1 MLFLNLKWQN
11 NKQYICKMK
20 KYFFGIIV
28 LSQLAFAQK
37 RPKLVVGIVVDQMRM
52 EYLYRFQNDF
62 SETGFKRIMNNGF
75 TFHNAH
81 YNYMPTYTAPGHA
94 SIYTGTTPSVHGIVS
109 NEWFSRTKGKEKYC
123 TEDSSVTALG
133 EVAGTEGLMSPKNLL
148 ATTITDELRM
158 GTNFKGKVI
167 GMSIK
172 DRGAI
177 LPAGHFANWA
187 FWYSKTGSFISS
199 NYYGEKLPDWVNEFN
214 AKKGYMNYINQGWKL
229 SRPLATY
236 NESDPDDSPYEGKL
250 YGVEKPVFP
259 YDLKAIYDKND
270 AGVLRAVPFGNDYLA
285 DFAKLAITKEQLGKD
300 DITDFLAVSFSS
312 TDYVGHI
319 LGPRSMELQDTYLRL
334 DKTLSDFLAYLDVTV
349 GKDQYMVFITADH
362 ACSENAA
369 FMHDHKYNVTNLD
382 YKAIEASL
390 KKFSTDTFG
399 ADLVLNYSN
408 FNVYLDMAK
417 IKEKQLDYPSVVTQL
432 KSFLLE
438 QPHVKTVYTQEE
450 VEHFCAGDYYKEMVA
465 RGYDVHENGQLVVLD
480 KPGYIEYGKTGTS
493 HGTPYAY
500 DTHAPLLFYGWGIRK
515 GESHE
520 KRFITQIAPTV
531 CQKINITFPNGSEC
545 EVLPELFR

>member
-1 MLFLNLKWQN
+1 
-11 NKQYICKMK
+11 MK
-20 KYFFGIIV
+20 KYALILLIV
-28 LSQLAFAQK
+28 SQYLFSQQ

-75 TFHNAH
+75 TFHNTH
-81 YNYMPTYTAPGHA
+81 FNYMPTYTAPGHA
-94 SIYTGTTPSVHGIVS
+94 SIYTGATPAVHGIIS
-109 NEWFSRTKGKEKYC
+109 NEWFSRTKGKERYC
-123 TEDSSVTALG
+123 TEDGSVTVLG
-133 EVAGTEGLMSPKNLL
+133 EHTSKEGLMSPKNLL
-148 ATTITDELRM
+148 ATTMTDELRL

-167 GMSIK
+167 GLSIK

-187 FWYSKTGSFISS
+187 FWYSKTGNFISS
-199 NYYGEKLPDWVNEFN
+199 NYYGEKLPGWVVDFN
-214 AKKGYMNYINQGWKL
+214 AKKGYMNYINQGWNLFK
-229 SRPLATY
+229 PVTTY

-250 YGVEKPVFP
+250 YAVEKPVFP
-259 YDLKAIYDKND
+259 YDLKAMYQKND
-270 AGVLRAVPFGNDYLA
+270 AGVLRSTPFGNDYLA
-285 DFAKLAITKEQLGKD
+285 DFAKAAVANENLGQD
-300 DITDFLAVSFSS
+300 AVTDFLAISFSS

-319 LGPRSMELQDTYLRL
+319 LGPRTMELQDTYLRL
-334 DKTLSDFLAYLDVTV
+334 DKTLSDFLSYLDSIV
-349 GKDQYMVFITADH
+349 GKDQYMVFVTADH

-369 FMHDHKYNVTNLD
+369 FLHDQKYNVTNLD
-382 YKAIEASL
+382 YKTIEAGL
-390 KKFSTDTFG
+390 KEFSIATFG
-399 ADLVLNYSN
+399 VDLVLNYSN
-408 FNVYLDMAK
+408 FNVYLDTSK
-417 IKEKQLDYPSVVTQL
+417 IKEKQWNYKDVEQQFKAYLLTQD
-432 KSFLLE
+432 
-438 QPHVKTVYTQEE
+438 HVKTVYVQDE

-480 KPGYIEYGKTGTS
+480 KPGYIEYGRTGTS

-520 KRFITQIAPTV
+520 KRYITQIAPTI
-531 CQKINITFPNGSEC
+531 CQKISLTFPNGSEC